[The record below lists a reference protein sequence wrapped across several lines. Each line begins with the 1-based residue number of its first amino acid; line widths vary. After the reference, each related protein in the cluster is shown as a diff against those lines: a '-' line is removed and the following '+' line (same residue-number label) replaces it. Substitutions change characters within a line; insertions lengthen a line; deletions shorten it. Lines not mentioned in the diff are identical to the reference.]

1 MNDLISVI
9 IPVYNVE
16 LYLDRCMKSILN
28 QTYKN
33 LEIILV
39 DDKSD
44 DRSNELCKDYLVD
57 NRVVIEH
64 GMGEGLSGARN
75 TGLDIAHGKYV
86 VFVDSDDYAELTMI
100 EHLYNCLIDNKA
112 DTVIGGFRRKIGKKI
127 EIRENPFKG
136 DVYEEHDEILNKVL
150 KKMLASNGVDHIEM
164 SVWKCLFSM
173 DVIQKNNI
181 RFPDK
186 KYLCEDIIFDF
197 AYFALCN
204 RVVMSGDTGYIYCL
218 NGGSLS
224 QMYQANKFERI
235 RFQTDEM
242 RRLAS
247 LIGFDEEAILRIDNF
262 YIGNIIHH
270 LKTMISCASKVGKDK
285 CIKEIERICTDCS
298 VKNVNWNR
306 IVHCFKGKDKIPVCL
321 IKNNRQLLLYCYLR
335 LLTMIR
341 SVIRR

>member
-127 EIRENPFKG
+127 EIRENLFKG
-136 DVYEEHDEILNKVL
+136 DVYEKHDEILNKVL

-173 DVIQKNNI
+173 DVIQKNNL

-197 AYFALCN
+197 AYYPLCS
-204 RVVMSGDTGYIYCL
+204 RVAISDDTGYCYCL
-218 NGGSLS
+218 NEDSLS
-224 QMYQANKFERI
+224 QMYQRNKFDRI
-235 RFQTDEM
+235 SFQSAEM
-242 RRLAS
+242 KRLAYDTG
-247 LIGFDEEAILRIDNF
+247 LDEDAFLRIDNF
-262 YIGNIIHH
+262 FIGNIIHH
-270 LKTMISCASKVGKDK
+270 MKTMVANHKRIGK
-285 CIKEIERICTDCS
+285 KECMRQFRKITNDENVRNSNWMELSNCFHGRDRIPF
-298 VKNVNWNR
+298 VLLRNKNV
-306 IVHCFKGKDKIPVCL
+306 HLMYFY
-321 IKNNRQLLLYCYLR
+321 LLL
-335 LLTMIR
+335 LTTVR
-341 SVIRR
+341 NTVR